1 MGTVSLIGA
10 LLLAAG
16 AGVGFALD
24 GARPQRVAR
33 GCAYLSA
40 AVVVLASAALMY
52 GILTDDFSLGYVA
65 GHSSHELPLVYKVSA
80 FWAGQEGSFLLWLL
94 FHAAAGCWLVARR
107 RMNSYGLV
115 LFFTLQAVLTALVL
129 AKSPF
134 LPAETI
140 MEDGVGLNPL
150 LQDPWMAVH
159 PPVIFLGYAL
169 LAVPFCY
176 GLGALLGKES
186 MSEWLAPA
194 HNWTAAAWGFLG
206 AGIFI
211 GGYWAYKVL
220 GWGGYWGWDPVE
232 NSSLVPWLLA
242 TVVLHLE
249 RVARMR
255 QPVLPMLLLAI
266 IFTYSFVFYGTFLTR
281 SGVLG
286 DFSVHA
292 FEGSGLGL
300 LIIVVNGLVLLTGL
314 LLLLWRGQSMPQGHM
329 YEGHG
334 SREFLMLLGSLLLV
348 FAAVIVFLGMSMPV
362 LTQLMGQPAAVDNSF
377 YIRTLLP
384 LAIVMMLLAGLT
396 PRFGWGHG
404 AERLVAPV
412 DVVAFLAGGALAWA
426 AAGVHS
432 VLPLLLAGASAYA
445 AVAFLR
451 PGQLRAACGSVV
463 AHLGVGL
470 GLLAIVL
477 SGSGA
482 QDSTITIQPDESAD
496 VLGHSVAYQGQQ
508 FAADGRS
515 KDYVFTVDGKETRAP
530 TKLRTSGE
538 DAAREPGIA
547 HGWLGDVY
555 LAPTPPHNDYAELI
569 LKKHAVVMDGE
580 LAYRYEG
587 VTKEPLGNGKTK
599 VTADIAVTD
608 GETVDHAEPYIEMA
622 AMGGTS
628 APLDIMQG
636 QKRVRLTGIS
646 GDESMARL
654 EIMPSQAEESQQP
667 LTVTVSMKPFIWLLW
682 AACFLV
688 VGSTVWLVRRD

>member
-16 AGVGFALD
+16 AGVGFAMD
-24 GARPQRVAR
+24 GARSQRFAR
-33 GCAYLSA
+33 GCVYLSA
-40 AVVVLASAALMY
+40 AVVVLAGAALMY
-52 GILTDDFSLGYVA
+52 GLLTDDFSLGYVA

-107 RMNSYGLV
+107 RMNSCGLGMY
-115 LFFTLQAVLTALVL
+115 FTLQAVLTALVL

-134 LPAETI
+134 LPAENI
-140 MEDGVGLNPL
+140 MADGVGLNPL

-176 GLGALLGKES
+176 GLGALLAREP
-186 MSEWLAPA
+186 MSAWLTPA
-194 HNWTAAAWGFLG
+194 HKWTAAAWGFLG

-242 TVVLHLE
+242 TVVLHLG
-249 RVARMR
+249 RVARVR

-292 FEGSGLGL
+292 FEGSSLGL
-300 LIIVVNGLVLLTGL
+300 LIIVVNGLILLTGL
-314 LLLLWRGQSMPQGHM
+314 LLLLWRGQSMPQGSM
-329 YEGHG
+329 YDGYG
-334 SREFLMLLGSLLLV
+334 SREFMLLLGSLLLV

-362 LTQLMGQPAAVDNSF
+362 LTQLMGRPAAVDTSF
-377 YIRTLLP
+377 YIRALLP
-384 LAIVMMLLAGLT
+384 LAVVMMLLAGLG
-396 PRFGWGHG
+396 PRFGWGQT
-404 AERLVAPV
+404 ADRLAAPV
-412 DVVAFLAGGALAWA
+412 DVIAFLAGGALAWV
-426 AAGVHS
+426 AGVRS
-432 VLPLLLAGASAYA
+432 VLPLLLAGAGAYA

-451 PGQLRAACGSVV
+451 PGQLRVSRGSVL
-463 AHLGVGL
+463 AHGGIGL

-482 QDSTITIQPDESAD
+482 QDRTITIQPDESVD
-496 VLGHSVAYQGQQ
+496 VLGYAVAYQGQQ
-508 FAADGRS
+508 FAADGSS
-515 KDYVFTVDGKETRAP
+515 KDYVFTVDGHETRAL
-530 TKLRTSGE
+530 TKLRPSGE

-547 HGWLGDVY
+547 HGWRGDVY

-569 LKKHAVVMDGE
+569 LKKHTVVMDGE

-587 VTKEPLGNGKTK
+587 VTKEPLSNGKTK

-608 GETVDHAEPYIEMA
+608 GETVDHAEPYIEVA
-622 AMGGTS
+622 DMGGTS
-628 APLDIMQG
+628 APIDIMQG
-636 QKRVRLTGIS
+636 QKRIRLTGIS

-667 LTVTVSMKPFIWLLW
+667 LTVTDSMKPFIWLLW
-682 AACFLV
+682 VACFLV